1 LCATALGF
9 EAGLGA
15 KILGG
20 GGGGEAACSSA
31 PAMEGP
37 DLSQGAEHK
46 RKNVLFLI
54 SLFLFFLACIREKKY
69 CRCI

>member
-15 KILGG
+15 KIW
-20 GGGGEAACSSA
+20 GGGEAVCSSA

-37 DLSQGAEHK
+37 ELSQGAEHK

-54 SLFLFFLACIREKKY
+54 SLFLFFLACIREKIILSLY
-69 CRCI
+69 ID